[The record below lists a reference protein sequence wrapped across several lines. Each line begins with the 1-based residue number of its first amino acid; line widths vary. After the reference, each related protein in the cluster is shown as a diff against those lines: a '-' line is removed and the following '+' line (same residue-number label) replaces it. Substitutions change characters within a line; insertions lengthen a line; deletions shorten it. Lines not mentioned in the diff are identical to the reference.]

1 MWQYYQSLNPGQVQ
15 VLGIDLYNGTSS
27 QLTSF
32 KSQTGA
38 TYPLFMNGALATG
51 GNLYT
56 PYGQFDNY
64 VVINKQGIIR
74 YHAYNLWP
82 HGNRYHL
89 NEIRACVDSL
99 VTSTLGVGDAEGPFG
114 LAIRSFPNPAAGET
128 TVELVVP
135 SGPVPAR
142 VTVHD
147 LAGRIVATLL
157 DGPVA
162 AGTLRLRWNGRGAS
176 GEPLAPGVYLMHAVA
191 GGRAA
196 DRRIVRIR

>member
-1 MWQYYQSLNPGQVQ
+1 MWLFYQNQNPGQVQ

-32 KSQTGA
+32 KTQTGA
-38 TYPLFMNGALATG
+38 TYPLFLNGALATG

-74 YHAYNLWP
+74 YHAFNLWP

-89 NEIRACVDSL
+89 DQIRGCVDSL
-99 VTSTLGVGDAEGPFG
+99 VTSTVGVEGGMGPTT
-114 LAIRSFPNPAAGET
+114 LALRSFPNPAAGET
-128 TVELVVP
+128 TVELAIP
-135 SGPVPAR
+135 SGPVSAR

-147 LAGRIVATLL
+147 LAGRIVATLF
-157 DGPVA
+157 DGPA
-162 AGTLRLRWNGRGAS
+162 ASGTLRLAWTGRGSS
-176 GEPLAPGVYLMHAVA
+176 GELLAPGVYLLHAVA
-191 GGRAA
+191 GPHAV

>member
-1 MWQYYQSLNPGQVQ
+1 MWLYYQSLFPGQVQ

-32 KSQTGA
+32 KTQTGA
-38 TYPLFMNGALATG
+38 TYPLFLNGALAAG

-56 PYGQFDNY
+56 PYGQYDNY

-74 YHAYNLWP
+74 YHAFNLWP

-89 NEIRACVDSL
+89 DQIRGCVDSL
-99 VTSTLGVGDAEGPFG
+99 VTSTVGVEGGSEPTA
-114 LAIRSFPNPAAGET
+114 LALRSFPNPAAGET
-128 TVELVVP
+128 TVELAIP
-135 SGPVPAR
+135 AGPVPAR

-147 LAGRIVATLL
+147 LAGRIIATLF
-157 DGPVA
+157 DGPAA
-162 AGTLRLRWNGRGAS
+162 AGTLRLALAWRGPS
-176 GEPLAPGVYLMHAVA
+176 GARLAPGVYMIHAVA
-191 GGRAA
+191 GQYTV